1 MTAHSHLRAVLRAA
15 FAALAMAVSFAGTA
29 ADRPKVG
36 LVLGGGGARGAAH
49 IGVLEALEQLRIP
62 VDCVAGTSLGALV
75 AGAWAAGLDPAT
87 LRKKMG
93 EADWNDMF
101 QDNPGYVDINYR
113 NKRLAR
119 RYLSGSEVG
128 ISDRGIETPPG
139 LLSGQKI
146 KLFFNQLV
154 GSEYGERQLEDLPL
168 PVSMVATDIATGER
182 VVYRQG
188 SLTSAMRASMSVP
201 GLMAPLEYQGR
212 KLVDGGLVD
221 NLPVQEVRDLC
232 GAEIVIAVNVGTPP
246 LKASEISGFLSV
258 SAQMVGILTQQNVT
272 KSLAQLTPNDIYIQP
287 DLLGLT
293 AASFDR
299 SGQAADRGRAA
310 TEKMDRLASLSVDRA
325 SYDTWR
331 QRWLSAARKMP
342 VVDAIEITGLRHVH
356 PAAITRHL
364 EQQVGEP
371 LNVPLLQTDL
381 LRTFGDGYY
390 ESVDY
395 RLTRKDD
402 HTVLT
407 VVPVE
412 KAWGPDYARLG
423 LNVNASLTGRQSYSV
438 RAAYQR
444 TWINALGGEL
454 QYSGELGST
463 TGLGID
469 YYQPLDAQQ
478 RFFAEATAGVRRENL
493 SLFVNDLRV
502 ADYRNTVTRVDL
514 SAGANLGLAGQA
526 RLGWREEQQR
536 LDIETGQ
543 PLVTGGNLESR
554 GPLLSFDLD
563 RRDQLHVSANGWS
576 AKASWF
582 ESIRGDYNKA
592 SMTLDGTTQ
601 LNAWVVGLRGTYSG
615 STYGVMPPQDMG
627 RLGGFMNLSGFAT
640 DQLMGD
646 KVSYAHIRAER
657 IFGRMPLGVRGDLR
671 IGVALEAGQIGVP
684 LTEPQR
690 TGMLNSV
697 LIYGRA
703 ETPFGPAYV
712 GLGHASTGQVNA
724 YFFVGTP

>member
-1 MTAHSHLRAVLRAA
+1 MTANKRLSALLRTTCT
-15 FAALAMAVSFAGTA
+15 ALALAFPFAGMA

-49 IGVLEALEQLRIP
+49 IGVLEALDQMRIP
-62 VDCVAGTSLGALV
+62 VDCVAGTSMGALV
-75 AGAWAAGLDPAT
+75 AGAWAAGLDPVT
-87 LRKKMG
+87 LRTAMG
-93 EADWNDMF
+93 KADWNDMF

-113 NKRLAR
+113 NKRMAR

-128 ISDRGIETPPG
+128 ISGNGVETPPG
-139 LLSGQKI
+139 VLSGQKI

-154 GSEYGERQLEDLPL
+154 GSEYGERLMEQLPL

-182 VVYRQG
+182 VVYRDG

-232 GAEIVIAVNVGTPP
+232 GADIVIAVNVGTPP

-258 SAQMVGILTQQNVT
+258 SAQMVSILTHQNVT
-272 KSLAQLTPNDIYIQP
+272 KSLALLRPRDIYIQP
-287 DLLGLT
+287 DLQGLT

-299 SGQAADRGRAA
+299 SGQAADQGRIA
-310 TEKMDRLASLSVDRA
+310 TEKMTRLADLAVDQA
-325 SYDTWR
+325 SYDAWR
-331 QRWLSAARKMP
+331 QRWKTSARKTP
-342 VVDAIEITGLRHVH
+342 VVDAIEISGLRHVN
-356 PAAITRHL
+356 PSAITRHL
-364 EQQVGEP
+364 EQKVGEP
-371 LNVPLLQTDL
+371 LDVPLLQRDL

-395 RLTRKDD
+395 RLSQQDER
-402 HTVLT
+402 TVLT

-438 RAAYQR
+438 RGAYQK
-444 TWINALGGEL
+444 TWLNALGGEL

-469 YYQPLDAQQ
+469 YYQPLDVKQ
-478 RFFAEATAGVRRENL
+478 RFFAEASAGVRRENL
-493 SLFVNDLRV
+493 SLFVNDLRI
-502 ADYRNTVTRVDL
+502 ADYRNTITRVDL

-536 LDIETGQ
+536 LDIETGF

-582 ESIRGDYNKA
+582 ESVRGDYNKA
-592 SMTLDGTTQ
+592 TMALDGTTQ
-601 LNAWVVGLRGTYSG
+601 FQEWVVGLRGTYSG
-615 STYGVMPPQDMG
+615 STFGVVPPQDMG

-646 KVSYAHIRAER
+646 KVGYAHVRAER

-671 IGVALEAGQIGVP
+671 IGMALEAGQVGVP
-684 LTEPQR
+684 LSEPQR
-690 TGMLNSV
+690 TGILNSV

-703 ETPFGPAYV
+703 ETPFGPAYI